1 MCLPTCQA
9 SIRPTTRYIATRTRT
24 AYAYNLFGRELGMVC
39 LRCENDADFSGE
51 FLGREIRKG
60 FVLNQDFAIKR
71 WLKSG

>member
-1 MCLPTCQA
+1 MLFLF
-9 SIRPTTRYIATRTRT
+9 
-24 AYAYNLFGRELGMVC
+24 YANNLFGRELGMVC

-51 FLGREIRKG
+51 FLGREIRKR